1 MYASQRQTIASIVG
15 VRHMRSYRAITMLML
30 FVLLVQMMIPIQSHS
45 RLVQTPD
52 GRVFEMCTLQGV
64 VMVDADGQHVTD
76 EKPSRS
82 AAMAFSDLL
91 TAAAI
96 DVAEPQPAWRTFVA
110 GEFPPLLLQS
120 PTRQS
125 VQQRS
130 IRAPPVLA

>member
-1 MYASQRQTIASIVG
+1 
-15 VRHMRSYRAITMLML
+15 MLML

-64 VMVDADGQHVTD
+64 VLVDADGQHVTD

-120 PTRQS
+120 PTQQS